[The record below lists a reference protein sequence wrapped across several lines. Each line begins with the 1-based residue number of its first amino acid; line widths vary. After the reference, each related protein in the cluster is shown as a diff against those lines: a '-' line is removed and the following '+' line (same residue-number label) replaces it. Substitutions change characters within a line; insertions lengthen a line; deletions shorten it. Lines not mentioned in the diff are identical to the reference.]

1 MKVNFKHLIISILIP
16 LLIGGLSALL
26 TKNSMSIYQ
35 NLILPPLSP
44 PGIVFP
50 IIWTILFILM
60 GISSYIIYQSNGEE
74 KENAL
79 KIYIIQLLL
88 NFIWSI
94 IFFKFTNFVIAFT
107 ILVIL
112 WIFILKMISCFSEIS
127 NISGKLQIPYLL
139 WVTFAGYLNLM
150 VVVLNK

>member
-60 GISSYIIYQSNGEE
+60 GISSYIIYQSNGEA

-79 KIYIIQLLL
+79 KIYVIQLLL

-107 ILVIL
+107 ILVVL
-112 WIFILKMISCFSEIS
+112 WIFILKMISCFSEIN

-150 VVVLNK
+150 IIVLN